1 MGLRRLPRKVLEP
14 VSSFR
19 GKEYAMN
26 SLDLEVEGMSCGAC
40 VKRVSQALYAVA
52 GVEDVDV
59 RLTTGCV
66 HVKGVFPSGSAP
78 LLQALAAAGYHAK
91 DGTSG
96 TTGNDRQLSGCQT
109 GMRSSGGCC
118 CS

>member
-1 MGLRRLPRKVLEP
+1 MK
-14 VSSFR
+14 
-19 GKEYAMN
+19 
-26 SLDLEVEGMSCGAC
+26 SLDLAVEGMRCGAC

-59 RLTTGCV
+59 RLTTGRV
-66 HVKGVFPSGSAP
+66 QVKGVFPSGSAP

-91 DGTSG
+91 DGTLG
-96 TTGNDRQLSGCQT
+96 TAGNGRQLSGCQT
-109 GMRSSGGCC
+109 GTSSSGGCC